1 MKTWIGQHI
10 VAFGDALRH
19 LRRGGG
25 GFLLNVLVVAIALAL
40 PFAGLTVLD
49 NVRPVSDQLA
59 VDPEIS
65 MFLALDTPRDKATAL
80 APQIRRV
87 LSAAGSTASVE
98 FISREA
104 ALNTLKEKTGMADVV
119 TALGSN
125 PLPDGY
131 VLKLAG
137 FRSAADAL
145 RVDAITHELKALP
158 NVDVVQV
165 DSAWV
170 KRLAALLHILRLAL
184 LFLAVTLGVVV
195 IAVVFNTI
203 RLQVLNQHDEIAVSR
218 LVGATDAYICRP
230 FYYSGALLGLCAGAL
245 ALGAV
250 AFSLQPLNGAIA
262 EFARL
267 YASEFRMVPLP
278 LLASGG
284 LLALSAGLGL
294 IGALLSVQRH
304 LSKLR

>member
-1 MKTWIGQHI
+1 MKTWLTQNAM
-10 VAFGDALRH
+10 AFADALRH

-40 PFAGLTVLD
+40 PFAGLTLLD
-49 NVRPVSDQLA
+49 NVRPVSEQLA

-65 MFLALDTPRDKATAL
+65 IFLAQDTPREKATAL
-80 APQIRRV
+80 AAQIRSII
-87 LSAAGSTASVE
+87 SAAGSKGTLE
-98 FISREA
+98 FVSREA
-104 ALNTLKEKTGMADVV
+104 ALNGLKAKTGMADVV
-119 TALGSN
+119 SALGSN
-125 PLPDGY
+125 PLPDSY
-131 VLKLAG
+131 VLKLAS
-137 FRSAADAL
+137 FRSAADAENI
-145 RVDAITHELKALP
+145 DAIARDLKALP
-158 NVDVVQV
+158 NVETVQV

-184 LFLAVTLGVVV
+184 LLLAVTLGVVV

-250 AFSLQPLNGAIA
+250 ALSLQPLNGAIA
-262 EFARL
+262 DFARL
-267 YASEFRMVPLP
+267 YGSQFRMTPLP
-278 LLASGG
+278 ALATGA

-294 IGALLSVQRH
+294 IGAMLSVRRH
-304 LSKLR
+304 LSKLH

>member
-1 MKTWIGQHI
+1 MKNWLTQHA
-10 VAFGDALRH
+10 VAFSDALRH

-40 PFAGLTVLD
+40 PFAGLTLLD
-49 NVRPVSDQLA
+49 NVRPVSEQLS

-65 MFLALDTPRDKATAL
+65 IFLTQDTPREQASAL
-80 APQIRRV
+80 GPQIRRV
-87 LSAAGSTASVE
+87 LSAAGSKGTLD
-98 FISREA
+98 FISRDA
-104 ALNTLKEKTGMADVV
+104 ALTSLKARTGMADVV
-119 TALGSN
+119 IALGSN
-125 PLPDGY
+125 PLPDSY
-131 VLKLAG
+131 VLKLAS
-137 FRSAADAL
+137 FRSAADAEAI
-145 RVDAITHELKALP
+145 DAIARDLKALP
-158 NVDVVQV
+158 NVETVQV

-184 LFLAVTLGVVV
+184 ILLAVTLGVVV

-250 AFSLQPLNGAIA
+250 ALSLQPLNGAIA

-267 YASEFRMVPLP
+267 YASEFRMTPLP
-278 LLASGG
+278 ALATGG

-294 IGALLSVQRH
+294 IGALLSVKRH
-304 LSKLR
+304 LSKMQ